1 MKPVSAARDLT
12 APEFERVEIRV
23 GTIVDVLPFPAAKK
37 PAYRL
42 AVDFGETLGV
52 RRSSAQI
59 VANYAPEELR
69 GRQVLAVVNFPPKR
83 IAGFESEVL
92 VLGVNDAG
100 GNVVLAAVERA
111 VPNGMRLY

>member
-1 MKPVSAARDLT
+1 MERANAARDLT
-12 APEFERVEIRV
+12 PHEFERVEIRV
-23 GTIVDVLPFPAAKK
+23 GTIVDVQPFPAARK

-42 AVDFGETLGV
+42 AVDFGEALGR
-52 RRSSAQI
+52 RRSSAQL
-59 VANYAPEELR
+59 VANYAPEALL

-100 GNVVLAAVERA
+100 GNVVLAALERP
-111 VPNGMRLY
+111 VPDGSRLY